1 MVRMKYPLSILL
13 VLLFVTGCAPMM
25 APVSG
30 PPSTPSAPAT
40 PPPDDEQGGVRGDVP
55 GDVIVPSSPAP
66 ERASNSAVAQLV
78 ADAWEYNRAGEYDRS
93 NAVVERALRINHT
106 EPEIYLVMASNYF
119 AMAQLQ
125 LAEQLARQGLPL
137 AASNGAVQRDL
148 QRLLSQI
155 ISAK

>member
-1 MVRMKYPLSILL
+1 MVRMKYPLSVLL
-13 VLLFVTGCAPMM
+13 VLLFATGCAPMVK
-25 APVSG
+25 PVSG
-30 PPSTPSAPAT
+30 PQSAPPAPAT
-40 PPPDDEQGGVRGDVP
+40 PPPDEQDVRGDVP

-78 ADAWEYNRAGEYDRS
+78 VDAWEYNRAGEYDRS

-137 AASNGAVQRDL
+137 AGGNSAIKREL
-148 QRLLSQI
+148 QGLLSQI

>member
-1 MVRMKYPLSILL
+1 MKYPLSILL

-40 PPPDDEQGGVRGDVP
+40 LPDDEPGGVRGDVL
-55 GDVIVPSSPAP
+55 GDVIVPSSPTP

-78 ADAWEYNRAGEYDRS
+78 ADAWEYNRVGEYDRS

-137 AASNGAVQRDL
+137 AGRNGAVKRDL

>member
-1 MVRMKYPLSILL
+1 MVRMKYSVSILL

-30 PPSTPSAPAT
+30 PPATLPAPAT
-40 PPPDDEQGGVRGDVP
+40 PPPDDEWGDDVP

-137 AASNGAVQRDL
+137 AGSNGAVKREL
-148 QRLLSQI
+148 ERLLSQI

>member
-1 MVRMKYPLSILL
+1 MVRMKYLLSILL
-13 VLLFVTGCAPMM
+13 VLLFVAGCAPIV
-25 APVSG
+25 APASG
-30 PPSTPSAPAT
+30 PQSAPSAPAT
-40 PPPDDEQGGVRGDVP
+40 PPVDTESGDVRGDVP
-55 GDVIVPSSPAP
+55 DNIIVPSSPAA
-66 ERASNSAVAQLV
+66 ERAPNSAVAQLV
-78 ADAWEYNRAGEYDRS
+78 ADAWGYNRAGEYDRS

-125 LAEQLARQGLPL
+125 LAEQLVRQGLPL
-137 AASNGAVQRDL
+137 AGGNSAIKREL